1 MERKI
6 GEIFTYNG
14 KMYQVAKSDICEN
27 CAFREND
34 CSILRS
40 RIGLCIS
47 SIRTDKTNVIFKEIN
62 NMEIKS
68 VKFLVVLVITFVIVF
83 LMNYI
88 GNTQPDKL
96 QRALLNGLGGMVGL
110 TIGMMIY
117 NRSKNDQSGPQHF
130 D

>member
-1 MERKI
+1 M
-6 GEIFTYNG
+6 
-14 KMYQVAKSDICEN
+14 D
-27 CAFREND
+27 
-34 CSILRS
+34 
-40 RIGLCIS
+40 
-47 SIRTDKTNVIFKEIN
+47 
-62 NMEIKS
+62 IKS

-96 QRALLNGLGGMVGL
+96 QSALLNGLGGMVGL

>member
-1 MERKI
+1 
-6 GEIFTYNG
+6 
-14 KMYQVAKSDICEN
+14 
-27 CAFREND
+27 
-34 CSILRS
+34 
-40 RIGLCIS
+40 
-47 SIRTDKTNVIFKEIN
+47 
-62 NMEIKS
+62 MEIKS
-68 VKFLVVLVITFVIVF
+68 VKFLVVLMITFVIVF

-96 QRALLNGLGGMVGL
+96 QSALLNGLGGMVGL

>member
-1 MERKI
+1 
-6 GEIFTYNG
+6 
-14 KMYQVAKSDICEN
+14 
-27 CAFREND
+27 
-34 CSILRS
+34 
-40 RIGLCIS
+40 
-47 SIRTDKTNVIFKEIN
+47 
-62 NMEIKS
+62 MEIKS
-68 VKFLVVLVITFVIVF
+68 VKFLVVLVITFVIVC

-96 QRALLNGLGGMVGL
+96 QSALLNGLGGMVGL

>member
-1 MERKI
+1 MKI
-6 GEIFTYNG
+6 T
-14 KMYQVAKSDICEN
+14 
-27 CAFREND
+27 
-34 CSILRS
+34 
-40 RIGLCIS
+40 
-47 SIRTDKTNVIFKEIN
+47 
-62 NMEIKS
+62 S

>member
-1 MERKI
+1 
-6 GEIFTYNG
+6 
-14 KMYQVAKSDICEN
+14 
-27 CAFREND
+27 
-34 CSILRS
+34 
-40 RIGLCIS
+40 
-47 SIRTDKTNVIFKEIN
+47 
-62 NMEIKS
+62 MEIKS
-68 VKFLVVLVITFVIVF
+68 VKFLVVLVITFVSVF

-96 QRALLNGLGGMVGL
+96 QSALLNGLGGMVGL

>member
-1 MERKI
+1 
-6 GEIFTYNG
+6 
-14 KMYQVAKSDICEN
+14 
-27 CAFREND
+27 
-34 CSILRS
+34 
-40 RIGLCIS
+40 
-47 SIRTDKTNVIFKEIN
+47 
-62 NMEIKS
+62 MEIKS

>member
-1 MERKI
+1 ME
-6 GEIFTYNG
+6 
-14 KMYQVAKSDICEN
+14 
-27 CAFREND
+27 
-34 CSILRS
+34 L
-40 RIGLCIS
+40 
-47 SIRTDKTNVIFKEIN
+47 
-62 NMEIKS
+62 KS

-96 QRALLNGLGGMVGL
+96 QSALLNGLGGMVGL
-110 TIGMMIY
+110 TIGMIIY

>member
-1 MERKI
+1 
-6 GEIFTYNG
+6 
-14 KMYQVAKSDICEN
+14 
-27 CAFREND
+27 
-34 CSILRS
+34 
-40 RIGLCIS
+40 
-47 SIRTDKTNVIFKEIN
+47 
-62 NMEIKS
+62 MEIKS
-68 VKFLVVLVITFVIVF
+68 VKFLVVLVITFFIVF

-96 QRALLNGLGGMVGL
+96 QSALLNGLGGMVGL

>member
-1 MERKI
+1 MKI
-6 GEIFTYNG
+6 T
-14 KMYQVAKSDICEN
+14 
-27 CAFREND
+27 
-34 CSILRS
+34 
-40 RIGLCIS
+40 
-47 SIRTDKTNVIFKEIN
+47 
-62 NMEIKS
+62 S

-96 QRALLNGLGGMVGL
+96 QSALLNGLGGMVGL
-110 TIGMMIY
+110 TIGMIIY

>member
-1 MERKI
+1 
-6 GEIFTYNG
+6 
-14 KMYQVAKSDICEN
+14 
-27 CAFREND
+27 
-34 CSILRS
+34 
-40 RIGLCIS
+40 
-47 SIRTDKTNVIFKEIN
+47 
-62 NMEIKS
+62 MEIKS

-117 NRSKNDQSGPQHF
+117 NRSKNDKSGPQHF

>member
-1 MERKI
+1 
-6 GEIFTYNG
+6 
-14 KMYQVAKSDICEN
+14 
-27 CAFREND
+27 
-34 CSILRS
+34 
-40 RIGLCIS
+40 
-47 SIRTDKTNVIFKEIN
+47 
-62 NMEIKS
+62 MEIKS

-88 GNTQPDKL
+88 GNTQSDKL

-110 TIGMMIY
+110 TIGMIIY

>member
-1 MERKI
+1 ME
-6 GEIFTYNG
+6 
-14 KMYQVAKSDICEN
+14 
-27 CAFREND
+27 
-34 CSILRS
+34 L
-40 RIGLCIS
+40 
-47 SIRTDKTNVIFKEIN
+47 
-62 NMEIKS
+62 KS

>member
-1 MERKI
+1 
-6 GEIFTYNG
+6 
-14 KMYQVAKSDICEN
+14 
-27 CAFREND
+27 
-34 CSILRS
+34 
-40 RIGLCIS
+40 
-47 SIRTDKTNVIFKEIN
+47 
-62 NMEIKS
+62 MEIKS

-83 LMNYI
+83 LRNYI

-96 QRALLNGLGGMVGL
+96 QSALLNGLGGMVGL

>member
-1 MERKI
+1 
-6 GEIFTYNG
+6 
-14 KMYQVAKSDICEN
+14 
-27 CAFREND
+27 
-34 CSILRS
+34 
-40 RIGLCIS
+40 
-47 SIRTDKTNVIFKEIN
+47 
-62 NMEIKS
+62 MEIKS

-96 QRALLNGLGGMVGL
+96 QSALLNGLGGMVGL
-110 TIGMMIY
+110 TIGMIIY

>member
-1 MERKI
+1 
-6 GEIFTYNG
+6 
-14 KMYQVAKSDICEN
+14 
-27 CAFREND
+27 
-34 CSILRS
+34 
-40 RIGLCIS
+40 
-47 SIRTDKTNVIFKEIN
+47 
-62 NMEIKS
+62 MEIKS

-88 GNTQPDKL
+88 GNTQSDKL
-96 QRALLNGLGGMVGL
+96 QRALLSGLGGMVGL

>member
-1 MERKI
+1 
-6 GEIFTYNG
+6 
-14 KMYQVAKSDICEN
+14 
-27 CAFREND
+27 
-34 CSILRS
+34 
-40 RIGLCIS
+40 
-47 SIRTDKTNVIFKEIN
+47 
-62 NMEIKS
+62 MEIKS

-96 QRALLNGLGGMVGL
+96 QTALLNGLGGMVGL
-110 TIGMMIY
+110 TIGMIIY

>member
-1 MERKI
+1 
-6 GEIFTYNG
+6 
-14 KMYQVAKSDICEN
+14 
-27 CAFREND
+27 
-34 CSILRS
+34 
-40 RIGLCIS
+40 
-47 SIRTDKTNVIFKEIN
+47 
-62 NMEIKS
+62 MEIKS

-110 TIGMMIY
+110 TIGMVIY

>member
-1 MERKI
+1 
-6 GEIFTYNG
+6 
-14 KMYQVAKSDICEN
+14 
-27 CAFREND
+27 
-34 CSILRS
+34 
-40 RIGLCIS
+40 
-47 SIRTDKTNVIFKEIN
+47 
-62 NMEIKS
+62 MEIKS

-96 QRALLNGLGGMVGL
+96 QSALLKGLGGMVGL

>member
-1 MERKI
+1 
-6 GEIFTYNG
+6 
-14 KMYQVAKSDICEN
+14 
-27 CAFREND
+27 
-34 CSILRS
+34 
-40 RIGLCIS
+40 
-47 SIRTDKTNVIFKEIN
+47 
-62 NMEIKS
+62 MEIKS

-83 LMNYI
+83 LINYI

-110 TIGMMIY
+110 TIGMIIY

>member
-1 MERKI
+1 
-6 GEIFTYNG
+6 
-14 KMYQVAKSDICEN
+14 
-27 CAFREND
+27 
-34 CSILRS
+34 
-40 RIGLCIS
+40 
-47 SIRTDKTNVIFKEIN
+47 
-62 NMEIKS
+62 MEIKS
-68 VKFLVVLVITFVIVF
+68 VKSLVVLVITFVIVF

-96 QRALLNGLGGMVGL
+96 QSALLNGLGGMVGL

>member
-1 MERKI
+1 MKI
-6 GEIFTYNG
+6 T
-14 KMYQVAKSDICEN
+14 
-27 CAFREND
+27 
-34 CSILRS
+34 
-40 RIGLCIS
+40 
-47 SIRTDKTNVIFKEIN
+47 
-62 NMEIKS
+62 S

-96 QRALLNGLGGMVGL
+96 QSALLNGLGGMVGL
-110 TIGMMIY
+110 TIGMLIY

>member
-1 MERKI
+1 
-6 GEIFTYNG
+6 
-14 KMYQVAKSDICEN
+14 
-27 CAFREND
+27 
-34 CSILRS
+34 
-40 RIGLCIS
+40 
-47 SIRTDKTNVIFKEIN
+47 
-62 NMEIKS
+62 MEIKS

-117 NRSKNDQSGPQHF
+117 NRSKNDQSGPQYF

>member
-1 MERKI
+1 MKI
-6 GEIFTYNG
+6 T
-14 KMYQVAKSDICEN
+14 
-27 CAFREND
+27 
-34 CSILRS
+34 
-40 RIGLCIS
+40 
-47 SIRTDKTNVIFKEIN
+47 
-62 NMEIKS
+62 S

-83 LMNYI
+83 LINYI

-110 TIGMMIY
+110 TIGMIIY

>member
-1 MERKI
+1 
-6 GEIFTYNG
+6 
-14 KMYQVAKSDICEN
+14 
-27 CAFREND
+27 
-34 CSILRS
+34 
-40 RIGLCIS
+40 
-47 SIRTDKTNVIFKEIN
+47 
-62 NMEIKS
+62 MEIKS

-88 GNTQPDKL
+88 WNTQPDKL

-110 TIGMMIY
+110 TIGMIIY

>member
-1 MERKI
+1 
-6 GEIFTYNG
+6 
-14 KMYQVAKSDICEN
+14 
-27 CAFREND
+27 
-34 CSILRS
+34 
-40 RIGLCIS
+40 
-47 SIRTDKTNVIFKEIN
+47 
-62 NMEIKS
+62 MEIKS

-117 NRSKNDQSGPQHF
+117 YRSKNDQSGPQHF

>member
-1 MERKI
+1 
-6 GEIFTYNG
+6 
-14 KMYQVAKSDICEN
+14 
-27 CAFREND
+27 
-34 CSILRS
+34 
-40 RIGLCIS
+40 
-47 SIRTDKTNVIFKEIN
+47 
-62 NMEIKS
+62 MEIKS

-88 GNTQPDKL
+88 WNTQPDKL

>member
-1 MERKI
+1 
-6 GEIFTYNG
+6 
-14 KMYQVAKSDICEN
+14 
-27 CAFREND
+27 
-34 CSILRS
+34 
-40 RIGLCIS
+40 
-47 SIRTDKTNVIFKEIN
+47 
-62 NMEIKS
+62 MEIKS

-83 LMNYI
+83 MMNYI

-96 QRALLNGLGGMVGL
+96 QSALLNGLGGMVGL

>member
-1 MERKI
+1 
-6 GEIFTYNG
+6 
-14 KMYQVAKSDICEN
+14 
-27 CAFREND
+27 
-34 CSILRS
+34 
-40 RIGLCIS
+40 
-47 SIRTDKTNVIFKEIN
+47 
-62 NMEIKS
+62 MEIKS

-88 GNTQPDKL
+88 GNTQSDKL

>member
-1 MERKI
+1 ME
-6 GEIFTYNG
+6 
-14 KMYQVAKSDICEN
+14 
-27 CAFREND
+27 
-34 CSILRS
+34 L
-40 RIGLCIS
+40 
-47 SIRTDKTNVIFKEIN
+47 
-62 NMEIKS
+62 KS

-96 QRALLNGLGGMVGL
+96 QSALLNGLGGMVGL

>member
-1 MERKI
+1 ME
-6 GEIFTYNG
+6 
-14 KMYQVAKSDICEN
+14 
-27 CAFREND
+27 
-34 CSILRS
+34 L
-40 RIGLCIS
+40 
-47 SIRTDKTNVIFKEIN
+47 
-62 NMEIKS
+62 KS

-88 GNTQPDKL
+88 GNTQSDKL

>member
-1 MERKI
+1 
-6 GEIFTYNG
+6 
-14 KMYQVAKSDICEN
+14 
-27 CAFREND
+27 
-34 CSILRS
+34 
-40 RIGLCIS
+40 
-47 SIRTDKTNVIFKEIN
+47 
-62 NMEIKS
+62 MEIKS

-110 TIGMMIY
+110 TIGMLIY

>member
-1 MERKI
+1 
-6 GEIFTYNG
+6 
-14 KMYQVAKSDICEN
+14 
-27 CAFREND
+27 
-34 CSILRS
+34 
-40 RIGLCIS
+40 
-47 SIRTDKTNVIFKEIN
+47 
-62 NMEIKS
+62 MEIKS

-96 QRALLNGLGGMVGL
+96 QRALLNGLGGMMGL
-110 TIGMMIY
+110 TIGMVIY